1 MNGNILTAID
11 ACVNRAME
19 GLRVCE
25 DIFRFALHHP
35 LSSELK
41 NLRHGIRD
49 ALSGIPVSSL
59 LGARDI
65 AADSQKFTD
74 TEAEGRR
81 GGLDGV
87 FRANI
92 RRAAE
97 AARSL
102 EELLKTEDPP
112 TGARFQSIRFRIY
125 EIEKRCWFILKRVE
139 LAERVKKSRPAIVE
153 CGAAGS
159 GDITA
164 LCSSA
169 ASGGAGI
176 IILRPGSL
184 RDSGLLREAGRVELF
199 CAANNLLYFIFSR
212 PDIAVL
218 TKARGLC
225 LASRDMSAADARI
238 ITGPG
243 MLIGTA
249 VTAEDA
255 ARETICSDA
264 DFIYTEDSSGN
275 IEILNFCGSD
285 YGSMTDEKDI

>member
-1 MNGNILTAID
+1 MNGNILTAVD

-25 DIFRFALHHP
+25 DIFRFALHNP
-35 LSSELK
+35 VSSELK
-41 NLRHGIRD
+41 NLRHSIRD

-65 AADSQKFTD
+65 VADSQKFID

-81 GGLDGV
+81 DGLLDV

-102 EELLKTEDPP
+102 EELFKTEDPA
-112 TGARFQSIRFRIY
+112 TGAQFQSIRFRIY
-125 EIEKRCWFILKRVE
+125 EIEKRCWFILKRSE
-139 LAERVKKSRPAIVE
+139 LAERVKQSRPAIIE
-153 CGAAGS
+153 CGAGGS
-159 GDITA
+159 GSISEA
-164 LCSSA
+164 CSSA
-169 ASGGAGI
+169 VSGGAGI

-184 RDSGLLREAGRVELF
+184 CDSDLLCEAGRVEEF
-199 CAANNLLYFIFSR
+199 CAEHNLLYFIFSR
-212 PDIAVL
+212 PDIAIL

-225 LASRDMSAADARI
+225 LTRRDMSVADARI
-238 ITGPG
+238 IAGPE

-249 VTAEDA
+249 ATVNDA
-255 ARETICSDA
+255 ARDTIFSAA
-264 DFIYTEDSSGN
+264 DFIFTEDGSVN
-275 IEILNFCGSD
+275 IETLNFGSSD
-285 YGSMTDEKDI
+285 YDRID